1 MLDDPYEKMLRNYLR
16 GEFQVLNAHIPLKP
30 KSLAELLKEEYPSIT
45 AKDGNVYLFKKKELT
60 YLAGLLS
67 VEEQKTLLLP
77 ILIEV
82 VAGED
87 EVAVIAKGQ
96 IEAKVISV
104 VLGMPITAR
113 GNRIRLYKPQLA
125 GLRKALKTATQYI
138 FSPKLPEET
147 KLVS

>member
-1 MLDDPYEKMLRNYLR
+1 MLNEPYEKMLQNYLR

-30 KSLAELLKEEYPSIT
+30 KSLFELLKEEYPSVA

-67 VEEQKTLLLP
+67 PEEQKTLLLP

-82 VAGED
+82 ITGQD

-96 IEAKVISV
+96 IEAKVISS
-104 VLGMPITAR
+104 VLGMPVNVQ
-113 GNRIRLYKPQLA
+113 GSRIRLYKPQLA
-125 GLRKALKTATQYI
+125 ELRKALKTATQYI
-138 FSPKLPEET
+138 FSPKLPEEPKT
-147 KLVS
+147 R